1 MNKEHIPYPPALTGA
16 NLGCTWGWFKVKD
29 IFHVATGRK
38 IPKRDHEPGT
48 TRHITASKFNNGCS
62 TYLGNTDR
70 IHSTPGITVSSS
82 GSVGHAFYQPAPFYP
97 SDGVLIM
104 TPKEP
109 ITPEAG
115 LFLTPLFEL
124 ISEKYSYVY
133 QPNITTM
140 GDNEIPLP
148 VTEAGEP
155 DWGFMH
161 GYMSAVL
168 HAASDTTETK
178 QAR

>member
-1 MNKEHIPYPPALTGA
+1 MSKEHIPYPPALTGA

-70 IHSTPGITVSSS
+70 IHDTPGITVSSS

-97 SDGVLIM
+97 SGGVLIM

-109 ITPEAG
+109 ITPEVG

-148 VTEAGEP
+148 ITETGDP

-168 HAASDTTETK
+168 HAAANTEETE